1 MPFHLFDKILKKGC
15 EKMDI
20 QYDVIGNRIRI
31 RRKELNLK
39 QYQVAEQLNI
49 SNNHMS
55 SIENG
60 REKPSLET
68 LLGICNILNVTPD
81 YLLLG
86 NMHTDDVSQDV
97 LNGLRLCDKAD
108 ISLARDIIELL
119 IKRNQTDWNR
129 KNLI

>member
-1 MPFHLFDKILKKGC
+1 MRILFSSTSKRRFSESTGLKIIK
-15 EKMDI
+15 
-20 QYDVIGNRIRI
+20 
-31 RRKELNLK
+31 LNTANK
-39 QYQVAEQLNI
+39 I
-49 SNNHMS
+49 
-55 SIENG
+55 
-60 REKPSLET
+60 T
-68 LLGICNILNVTPD
+68 TPD